1 MALTDDVVEIQ
12 LGDSERLPVN
22 NYRVKLGVF
31 EQPGTFTA
39 SLGDR
44 GDFKALQKAFPPRT
58 FYAVHIN
65 GRRVQVGYTD
75 GFSKGS
81 GTEIN
86 VHGREILAKLIDS
99 EVSSEKT
106 FKDTTYLELTKQAM
120 TEVGLGEVV
129 VLGDNEAHKKAVTG
143 HSLQV
148 QLRQATEEEET
159 VIAEETNRK
168 IVRNTLRAK
177 VDAKWWDF
185 LVEQYR
191 REGLFLWAD
200 VDGNVILSTPNAD
213 QAPLYRFYRM
223 VGEKKSNILD
233 DSWSVDVSD
242 RHSECRVYG
251 RTASGKH
258 GVGKFYAS
266 FIDDEMVA
274 LLNAPGDRSNGG
286 KVKQLKTIRDSAVR
300 SDAQAMNLARR
311 EIADERRRS
320 WRLSYTI
327 QGHAIEFGGQRLV
340 IAPDTVADVVDEENG
355 IESPLYIGAVEYVG
369 EEDSTTTECMM
380 LRPQDLFFKTEEKS
394 TNAAARK
401 LKRKPDPDLRVIVH
415 GIGTI
420 QSRLRTAPG
429 LGSGPILSNDPF
441 AGTVLEGT
449 GETDQRQINPETGQ
463 VETQSEA
470 AARERRESL
479 REAQKA
485 QTEAQGGI
493 GGAFLRGTASLVE
506 GF

>member
-1 MALTDDVVEIQ
+1 MAVKDDLVEIQ
-12 LGDSERLPVN
+12 LGDSERIPVQSYN
-22 NYRVKLGVF
+22 VKLGVF
-31 EQPGTFTA
+31 EQPGTFSAT
-39 SLGDR
+39 LGDR
-44 GDFKALQKAFPPRT
+44 GEFKALAKSFPPRS

-81 GTEIN
+81 GTEIT
-86 VHGREILAKLIDS
+86 VQGREILSKLIDS

-106 FKDTTYLELTKQAM
+106 FKDTTYLDLTKQALV
-120 TEVGLGEVV
+120 EVGLPEVQV
-129 VLGDNEAHKKAVTG
+129 IGDNEAHRKAVTG
-143 HSLQV
+143 HTLQV
-148 QLRQATEEEET
+148 SLRHATEEEQE
-159 VIAEETNRK
+159 VISEETDRK
-168 IVRNTLRAK
+168 VVRNTLRAK
-177 VDAKWWDF
+177 VDSTWWAF

-213 QAPLYRFYRM
+213 QVPLYRFYRM
-223 VGEKKSNILD
+223 IGEHQSNILED
-233 DSWSVDVSD
+233 DWSIDVSN

-251 RTASGKH
+251 RTAKGKH

-274 LLNAPGDRSNGG
+274 LLNPEGHRSDGG
-286 KVKQLKTIRDSAVR
+286 KIKQLKTIRDSAVR
-300 SDAQAMNLARR
+300 SDAQAINLARR
-311 EIADERRRS
+311 EIADERRNS
-320 WRLSYTI
+320 WKLSYTL
-327 QGHAIEFGGQRLV
+327 QGHSIESGGNKLL

-355 IESPLYIGAVEYVG
+355 IESALYIASVEYAGDDETGTV
-369 EEDSTTTECMM
+369 TKCMM
-380 LRPQDLFFKTEEKS
+380 MRPQDLFFRSEEPS

-401 LKRKPDPDLRVIVH
+401 LKRPPDPDLRVIVS

-429 LGSGPILSNDPF
+429 LGSGPVLSNDPF

-449 GETDQRQINPETGQ
+449 GDTSQPTEE
-463 VETQSEA
+463 EA
-470 AARERRESL
+470 RAERAKLLQESS
-479 REAQKA
+479 RAK
-485 QTEAQGGI
+485 AQGGI
-493 GGAFLRGTASLVE
+493 GGAFLRGIA

>member
-1 MALTDDVVEIQ
+1 MADDIVEIQ
-12 LGDSERLPVN
+12 LGESERIGVSS
-22 NYRVKLGVF
+22 YSVKLGIF
-31 EQPGTFTA
+31 EQPGSFAA
-39 SLGDR
+39 SLGNR
-44 GDFKALQKAFPPRT
+44 GEFKALAKSFPPRS
-58 FYAVHIN
+58 FYAVYIN
-65 GRRVQVGYTD
+65 GRRVQVGFTD
-75 GFSKGS
+75 GFNKGS
-81 GTEIN
+81 GTEIT
-86 VHGREILAKLIDS
+86 VHGREILAKLVDG

-106 FKDTTYLELTKQAM
+106 FKDTTYLALTKQAL
-120 TEVGLGEVV
+120 TEVGLPDVA

-148 QLRQATEEEET
+148 SLRHATEEEQE
-159 VIAEETNRK
+159 VIAQEGEKK

-177 VDAKWWDF
+177 VDSKWWEF

-213 QAPLYRFYRM
+213 QVPLYRFYRM
-223 VGEKKSNILD
+223 VGERKSNILD
-233 DSWSVDVSD
+233 GDEFSVNTSD

-274 LLNAPGDRSNGG
+274 LLNPPADRANGG
-286 KVKQLKTIRDSAVR
+286 KIKQLKTIRDTAIR
-300 SDAQAMNLARR
+300 SDAQARNLARR
-311 EIADERRRS
+311 TIADERRS
-320 WRLSYTI
+320 AWKLTYPLK
-327 QGHAIEFGGQRLV
+327 GHSIDSDGKKLL

-355 IESPLYIGAVEYVG
+355 IEAALYIASVEYKG
-369 EEDSTTTECMM
+369 DNEETTTVCQMM
-380 LRPQDLFFKTEEKS
+380 RPQDLFFRTEEDS

-401 LKRKPDPDLRVIVH
+401 LKQPPRLDTRVIVS

-429 LGSGPILSNDPF
+429 LGRGPVLPNDPF
-441 AGTVLEGT
+441 AGTALETVGDRSLT
-449 GETDQRQINPETGQ
+449 
-463 VETQSEA
+463 SEEG
-470 AARERRESL
+470 AREDRARVL
-479 REAQKA
+479 REITNKP
-485 QTEAQGGI
+485 EATGGI
-493 GGAFLRGTASLVE
+493 GGSFRVLAAGLIE